1 MLQAE
6 AEEACEVEFE
16 NSDGLTEPQ
25 CARLEQFEDF
35 VRQMVGE
42 GHIVNFV
49 MTLQSLSHA
58 NKRRLAKDLEAAGV
72 MPVPSPCK
80 PCYHLCFLASHQRL
94 LPHMAPFIAT
104 LSTQCFCK
112 PPCYLCLQHAGS
124 T

>member
-1 MLQAE
+1 MYPYIFTYSFFLLQAE

-49 MTLQSLSHA
+49 TTLQSLSHA

-72 MPVPSPCK
+72 MLTPSPVN
-80 PCYHLCFLASHQRL
+80 LAIISGFPSQKI
-94 LPHMAPFIAT
+94 P
-104 LSTQCFCK
+104 
-112 PPCYLCLQHAGS
+112 
-124 T
+124 